1 MSVWRSVSR
10 ILRGNIGI
18 LVVTSGIWNVASS
31 LADPYFSLYVLA
43 LGGSYFDVGLTSA
56 LGNLFML
63 LPLVFAGSLADFAG
77 RKRMVVN
84 LGFLLAGVYVIFSQ
98 APSWEFLLLGRV
110 FNYLINGF
118 RGPAFSSLLADS
130 TQSEDRALA
139 IALQQ
144 RIPQAM
150 MLVSPFIGGLII
162 DRVGIVTAMRWFYL
176 LTFFTCL
183 VAQFIRRRYLKE
195 TLTSPRIDV
204 LTGLRSTMH
213 SLREIPSR
221 VPRQA
226 LILIGVNAFL
236 HLALMTSEAY
246 YVIYATSDVIGLSAT
261 EWGLVMIVQN
271 TVLIVCTILFS
282 LAADRYG
289 RLKFIVASMLLTP
302 IATAL
307 FPLGRNFLDI
317 LALRFLFSL
326 CTSMRAA
333 SFSALFF
340 DYSPKA
346 YRGRLNA
353 FQRLA
358 SRPMVIGGSLLGGY
372 LYQNLDKALPFYV
385 NATVMAVTGLIA
397 LMWVKEPRERA

>member
-10 ILRGNIGI
+10 ILHGNIGV

-63 LPLVFAGSLADFAG
+63 IPLVFAGSLADSVG
-77 RKRMVVN
+77 RKRLVVN
-84 LGFLLAGVYVIFSQ
+84 LGFLLAGIYVIFSQ
-98 APSWEFLLLGRV
+98 APTWEFLLLGRV
-110 FNYLINGF
+110 FNYLVNGF

-130 TQSEDRALA
+130 TRSEDRALA

-150 MLVSPFIGGLII
+150 MLVSPFIGGLFI
-162 DRVGIVTAMRWFYL
+162 DRLGIVTAMRWFYL
-176 LTFFTCL
+176 LTFGTCL
-183 VAQFIRRRYLKE
+183 VAQLLRRRYLQE
-195 TLTSPRIDV
+195 TLTTPRIDV
-204 LTGLRSTMH
+204 LAGLRST
-213 SLREIPSR
+213 LRGLRDIPAR

-236 HLALMTSEAY
+236 HLALMASDAY
-246 YVIYATSDVIGLSAT
+246 WVVYATEDVIGLSAT
-261 EWGLVMIVQN
+261 EWGLVTLAQN
-271 TVLIVCTILFS
+271 AVLIVCTILFG

-289 RLKFIVASMLLTP
+289 RYRFIVASMLLTP

-307 FPLGRNFLDI
+307 FPFGRSFLDV
-317 LALRFLFSL
+317 LGLRLLFSL

-333 SFSALFF
+333 TFSALFF

-372 LYQNLDKALPFYV
+372 LYQSLAKASPFYL
-385 NATVMAVTGLIA
+385 NAAVMAITGLIV
-397 LMWVKEPRERA
+397 LLWVKEPRERA